1 VNRNP
6 PRCGSRERV
15 WTCSTSSALI
25 TGAGPIGLL
34 AALLGVQRG
43 LEVHILDLVREGA
56 KPELARLLG
65 ASYHT
70 GTVADACRS
79 AEPDVVLECTGVPEL
94 VVEAVQSTAPGAVAC
109 LLGVSPRG
117 RALNVDVG
125 ALNNELVLKNDVV
138 FGSVNANHRHFA
150 AAANALAAADPE
162 WLARLITRRVPL
174 AEWTQALE
182 RRDTDIKTVI
192 EFADDAQGVPSREM
206 Q

>member
-1 VNRNP
+1 
-6 PRCGSRERV
+6 
-15 WTCSTSSALI
+15 
-25 TGAGPIGLL
+25 
-34 AALLGVQRG
+34 
-43 LEVHILDLVREGA
+43 
-56 KPELARLLG
+56 
-65 ASYHT
+65 
-70 GTVADACRS
+70 
-79 AEPDVVLECTGVPEL
+79 